1 MQREKMGSRRG
12 IRFRIWDGGEEF
24 KNRPPDLPAGDYGAI
39 QLRRHSLTPE
49 WCVRNMNRPQKLIVP
64 EMIGQTISHYRIVEK
79 LGGGG
84 MGVVYK
90 AEDTRLH
97 RFVALK
103 FLPEEVA
110 RDPQT
115 LARFQREAQ
124 AASAL
129 NHPNICTI
137 YDIGEHDGQ
146 AFIAMEFLDGL
157 TLKHRI
163 AGRPMET
170 ETVLSLAIEIADA
183 LDAAHSEG
191 IVHRDIKPANIFVT
205 KRGHAKVLD
214 FGLAKLTPVTGKAGA
229 PAEIDATATVSAE
242 NLTSQGT
249 AIGTVA
255 YMSPEQAKGK
265 ELDSRTDLFS
275 FGAVLYEMVT
285 GTVPFRGDTSAVI
298 FDAILN
304 RAPLQVLRFNP
315 DVPPRLEE
323 IINKA
328 LEKDRDMRF
337 QHASEM
343 RSDLKRLQRD
353 IGSGHGSAV
362 QTQDAGVSGDQPTAT
377 SVQMPAS
384 GVGPIAA
391 QSSARQISAPQ
402 AAASSSS
409 VSAVAREHK
418 FGLAA
423 IVVVALVLLA
433 AGGFGVYSLLS
444 RNGPTPFQNFTI
456 TQITNTGKAQQA
468 AISPDGKYVLNVQ
481 DDNGRESLWLR
492 NIPTSSDTQ
501 IVPPA
506 AAAYL
511 SLTFSPDGNYVYF
524 RKAGISTQ
532 SEWDLYRTPVL
543 GGTPQLILRDLDTG
557 ITFSPDGHRIAYA
570 RANDPEVGKYRLL
583 TANSDGSDETIL
595 QIAANGPGTLPRFVS
610 WSPDGKRITYTVFTL
625 GDVLSTIKSFD
636 IAGKQPET
644 TASFKNELVFDIAWL
659 PGGQWLFAR
668 YGQKGPSYLRSQ
680 IGLISHAGGQILPIT
695 RDTNS
700 YDTLT
705 VSADGKT
712 AATVQ
717 VRTTN
722 SVSLISSASSPANTP
737 VQQLPQAQDV
747 QSIAWTTGGM
757 LLVSDG
763 QSVQRMNL
771 NGEQRST
778 ILNDPDSWIV
788 DMARCGDRYIVLAW
802 AFHGGTNQVRIWRA
816 NADGSNPTQLTN
828 GLFDRYPVCSPDGK
842 WVYYYDAVGPHYS
855 MKAPLEGGQTEP
867 VPASDVHGTYGFG
880 AGAAISPDGKRL
892 IFNADVAPADNPQVP
907 VSKLALVTLD
917 SGSQSSPLLLQPD
930 PRIAAGGGNG
940 FTNAMT
946 FTTDGKSVAYIV
958 RDQGVDN
965 IFVQPLDGSPGQQ
978 ITNFTSEHIAEF
990 QWSPDGKTL
999 AVVRAQNTS
1008 DVVLLREK

>member
-1 MQREKMGSRRG
+1 
-12 IRFRIWDGGEEF
+12 
-24 KNRPPDLPAGDYGAI
+24 
-39 QLRRHSLTPE
+39 
-49 WCVRNMNRPQKLIVP
+49 
-64 EMIGQTISHYRIVEK
+64 MIGQTISHYRIVEM

-110 RDPQT
+110 RDPQS

-137 YDIGEHDGQ
+137 HDIGEQDGQ

-163 AGRPMET
+163 AGRPMEID
-170 ETVLSLAIEIADA
+170 TVLSLAIEIADA

-191 IVHRDIKPANIFVT
+191 IIHRDIKPANIFVT
-205 KRGHAKVLD
+205 KRGHGKILD
-214 FGLAKLTPVTGKAGA
+214 FGLAKLTPATGKAAG
-229 PAEIDATATVSAE
+229 EIEVTAGVDQVY
-242 NLTSQGT
+242 LTSPGT

-265 ELDSRTDLFS
+265 ELDLRTDLFS

-285 GTVPFRGDTSAVI
+285 GTVPFRGETSAVI

-304 RAPLQVLRFNP
+304 RTPLPPLRFNP
-315 DVPPRLEE
+315 DVPARLDE

-328 LEKDRDMRF
+328 LEKDRDMRY
-337 QHASEM
+337 QHASDI

-353 IGSGHGSAV
+353 SGSGHRS
-362 QTQDAGVSGDQPTAT
+362 
-377 SVQMPAS
+377 
-384 GVGPIAA
+384 AA
-391 QSSARQISAPQ
+391 QTHESSESQAQQGASSAPLPPSGAGSVTAQTSAPQ
-402 AAASSSS
+402 VTASGSS
-409 VSAVAREHK
+409 VSAVVREHK

-423 IVVVALVLLA
+423 VVVVGLVLLA
-433 AGGFGVYSLLS
+433 AGGFGIYSLLS

-456 TQITNTGKAQQA
+456 TQITNTGKALQA

-481 DDNGRESLWLR
+481 NDNGLQSLWLR
-492 NIPTSSDTQ
+492 NVPTGSDTQ

-506 AAAYL
+506 AAVYR
-511 SLTFSPDGNYVYF
+511 SLIFSPDGNYVYF
-524 RKAGISTQ
+524 RKAGIGTQ

-557 ITFSPDGHRIAYA
+557 IAFSPDGHRIAYA

-595 QIAANGPGTLPRFVS
+595 QIAANGAGDLPRS
-610 WSPDGKRITYTVFTL
+610 MAWSPDGKKITYTLFTL
-625 GDVLSTIKSFD
+625 GDVLGTIKSFD
-636 IAGKQPET
+636 IAGKQEEPL
-644 TASFKNELVFDIAWL
+644 AVFKNELLFDIAWL
-659 PGGQWLFAR
+659 PGGKWLLAR
-668 YGQKGPSYLRSQ
+668 YDQKGPSYVRSQ
-680 IGLISHAGGQILPIT
+680 IGMVSQSGGQIQPVT
-695 RDTNS
+695 RDTNE
-700 YDTLT
+700 YETLT
-705 VSADGKT
+705 LSADGKT

-717 VRTTN
+717 VRTAY
-722 SVSLISSASSPANTP
+722 SLSLLPGAGVQADTP
-737 VQQLPQAQDV
+737 VQPLSQAQDV
-747 QSIAWTTGGM
+747 QSVAWTADGK

-763 QSVQRMNL
+763 QSVRQMNPD
-771 NGEQRST
+771 GGQQST
-778 ILNDPDSWIV
+778 ILSDPNSWIADV
-788 DMARCGDRYIVLAW
+788 ARCGDRYIIVAW
-802 AFHGGTNQVRIWRA
+802 AFHGGTNQVHLWRI
-816 NADGSNPTQLTN
+816 NPDGSNPTQLTD
-828 GLFDRYPVCSPDGK
+828 GVFDRYPVCSPDAK
-842 WVYYYDAVGPHYS
+842 WVYYGDVVPHFS
-855 MKAPLEGGQTEP
+855 KRVLLEGGKPEP
-867 VPASDVHGTYGFG
+867 VPASDVHDMYGFG
-880 AGAAISPDGKRL
+880 AGEAMSPDGKRL
-892 IFNADVAPADNPQVP
+892 IFNSEISGPNSVAF
-907 VSKLALVTLD
+907 SKLALVTLD
-917 SGSQSSPLLLQPD
+917 STSQSAPILFQPD
-930 PRIAAGGGNG
+930 PRMATGGGTG
-940 FTNAMT
+940 FTNVMT
-946 FTTDGKSVAYIV
+946 FTPDGKSVAYIV

-965 IFVQPLDGSPGQQ
+965 IFVQPLDGSPGHQ

-999 AVVRAQNTS
+999 AVARAQNTS

>member
-1 MQREKMGSRRG
+1 
-12 IRFRIWDGGEEF
+12 
-24 KNRPPDLPAGDYGAI
+24 
-39 QLRRHSLTPE
+39 
-49 WCVRNMNRPQKLIVP
+49 
-64 EMIGQTISHYRIVEK
+64 MIGQTISHYSIVEK

-110 RDPQT
+110 CDPQA

-137 YDIGEHDGQ
+137 YDIGEHDRQ

-163 AGRPMET
+163 AGRPMEI
-170 ETVLSLAIEIADA
+170 ETVLSLTIEIADA

-205 KRGHAKVLD
+205 KRGHAKILD
-214 FGLAKLTPVTGKAGA
+214 FGLAKLTPSTGKAASPG
-229 PAEIDATATVSAE
+229 EIDVTAGVSLE
-242 NLTSQGT
+242 YLTSPGT

-285 GTVPFRGDTSAVI
+285 GTVPFHGDTAAVI

-304 RAPLQVLRFNP
+304 RAPLQPLRFNP
-315 DVPPRLEE
+315 NVPARLDE
-323 IINKA
+323 ILNKA
-328 LEKDRDMRF
+328 LEKDRDMRY
-337 QHASEM
+337 QHASEI

-353 IGSGHGSAV
+353 SASGQRPAAQTQESSESVAQQGAISGAVPSAGTGSA
-362 QTQDAGVSGDQPTAT
+362 A
-377 SVQMPAS
+377 
-384 GVGPIAA
+384 AA
-391 QSSARQISAPQ
+391 QSLAPQ
-402 AAASSSS
+402 VTASGSS

-418 FGLAA
+418 FGLAT
-423 IVVVALVLLA
+423 VVVVGLVLLA
-433 AGGFGVYSLLS
+433 TGGFGVYSLLS
-444 RNGPTPFQNFTI
+444 RSGPTPFQNFTI
-456 TQITNTGKAQQA
+456 TQITNTGKALQA

-481 DDNGRESLWLR
+481 NDNGLQSLWLR
-492 NIPTSSDTQ
+492 NVPTGSDTQ

-506 AAAYL
+506 AAVYR

-524 RKAGISTQ
+524 RKAGIGTQ

-543 GGTPQLILRDLDTG
+543 GGTPQLLLRDLDTG

-595 QIAANGPGTLPRFVS
+595 QIAANGAGALPRS
-610 WSPDGKRITYTVFTL
+610 MAWSPDGKKITYTLFTL
-625 GDVLSTIKSFD
+625 GDVLGTIKSFD
-636 IAGKQPET
+636 VAGKQEEPL
-644 TASFKNELVFDIAWL
+644 ASFKNELVFDIAWV
-659 PGGQWLFAR
+659 PGGQWLLAR
-668 YGQKGPSYLRSQ
+668 YNQKGPSYVRSQ
-680 IGLISHAGGQILPIT
+680 IGMVSHSGGQIQPIT
-695 RDTNS
+695 RDTNE

-705 VSADGKT
+705 LSADGKT

-717 VRTTN
+717 VRTAY
-722 SVSLISSASSPANTP
+722 SLSLLPGAGVQANTP
-737 VQQLPQAQDV
+737 VQPLPQAQDV
-747 QSIAWTTGGM
+747 QSVAWTADGK

-763 QSVQRMNL
+763 QSVQTMNL
-771 NGEQRST
+771 DGGQRAT
-778 ILNDPDSWIV
+778 ILNDPNSWIA
-788 DMARCGDRYIVLAW
+788 DMARCGDHYIVVAW
-802 AFHGGTNQVRIWRA
+802 AFHGGTNQVHLWRI
-816 NADGSNPTQLTN
+816 NPDGSNPTQLTN
-828 GLFDRYPVCSPDGK
+828 GIFDHFAVCSPDAK
-842 WVYYYDAVGPHYS
+842 WAYYSDVVPHFS
-855 MKAPLEGGQTEP
+855 KRVPLEGGKPEP
-867 VPASDVHGTYGFG
+867 VPASDVHDMYAFG
-880 AGAAISPDGKRL
+880 AGEAISPDGKRL
-892 IFNADVAPADNPQVP
+892 IFNADISGPNSIAL
-907 VSKLALVTLD
+907 SKLALVTLD
-917 SGSQSSPLLLQPD
+917 SSSQSAPILFQPD
-930 PRIAAGGGNG
+930 PRIATGGGTG
-940 FTNAMT
+940 FTNTMAST
-946 FTTDGKSVAYIV
+946 PDGKSVAYIV

-965 IFVQPLDGSPGQQ
+965 IFVQPLDGSPGHQ

-999 AVVRAQNTS
+999 AVARAQNTS

>member
-1 MQREKMGSRRG
+1 
-12 IRFRIWDGGEEF
+12 
-24 KNRPPDLPAGDYGAI
+24 
-39 QLRRHSLTPE
+39 
-49 WCVRNMNRPQKLIVP
+49 
-64 EMIGQTISHYRIVEK
+64 MIGQTISHYRIVEK

-110 RDPQT
+110 RDPQS

-137 YDIGEHDGQ
+137 YDIGEQDGQ

-163 AGRPMET
+163 AARPMET

-191 IVHRDIKPANIFVT
+191 IIHRDIKPANIFVT
-205 KRGHAKVLD
+205 KRGHAKILD
-214 FGLAKLTPVTGKAGA
+214 FGLAKLTPATGKA
-229 PAEIDATATVSAE
+229 ATAGEVDVTAGVSLE
-242 NLTSQGT
+242 YLTSPGA

-285 GTVPFRGDTSAVI
+285 GTVPFHGETAAVI

-304 RAPLQVLRFNP
+304 RAPIQPLRFNP
-315 DVPPRLEE
+315 DLPARLEE

-328 LEKDRDMRF
+328 LEKDRDMRY
-337 QHASEM
+337 QHASEI

-353 IGSGHGSAV
+353 SGSGHRSANQGQGSQGQGSQV
-362 QTQDAGVSGDQPTAT
+362 QESQAQESEEKPTQPAGTSWPTSAT
-377 SVQMPAS
+377 GTVPAAARPSAAQASSSRVTAS
-384 GVGPIAA
+384 G
-391 QSSARQISAPQ
+391 
-402 AAASSSS
+402 SS

-418 FGLAA
+418 FSLAA

-433 AGGFGVYSLLS
+433 AGGFGVYSLLTRS
-444 RNGPTPFQNFTI
+444 GPTPFQNFTI

-481 DDNGRESLWLR
+481 NDNGRQSLWLR
-492 NIPTSSDTQ
+492 NVPTGSDTQ
-501 IVPPA
+501 ILAPA
-506 AAAYL
+506 AAVYR
-511 SLTFSPDGNYVYF
+511 SLIFSPDGNYVYF
-524 RKAGISTQ
+524 LKAGIGTQ

-543 GGTPQLILRDLDTG
+543 GGTPQLILRDVDSG
-557 ITFSPDGHRIAYA
+557 ITFSPDGHRFAYA

-583 TANSDGSDETIL
+583 IANSDGSDETIL
-595 QIAANGPGTLPRFVS
+595 QIAANGPGDLPRGMT
-610 WSPDGKRITYTVFTL
+610 WAPDGKRISYSLYTL

-636 IAGKQPET
+636 IASKQVESV
-644 TASFKNELVFDIAWL
+644 AAFKNELVFDIVWL
-659 PGGQWLFAR
+659 PSGQWILAR
-668 YGQKGPSYLRSQ
+668 YGQKGPSFLRSQ
-680 IGLISHAGGQILPIT
+680 IGLVSHSGGQMQPVT
-695 RDTNS
+695 RDTNT

-705 VSADGKT
+705 MSADGKT

-722 SVSLISSASSPANTP
+722 SLTLIPLAGSPANAP
-737 VQQLPQAQDV
+737 VPPLAQAQNVQAQDV
-747 QSIAWTTGGM
+747 QSVAWTADGK

-763 QSVQRMNL
+763 QSLRTMNPD
-771 NGEQRST
+771 GGQQST
-778 ILNDPDSWIV
+778 ILNDPNSWIT
-788 DMARCGDRYIVLAW
+788 DMARCGDRYIILAW
-802 AFHGGTNQVRIWRA
+802 SFHGGTNQVHLWRA
-816 NADGSNPTQLTN
+816 NADGSNLKQLTN
-828 GLFDRYPVCSPDGK
+828 GAFDRYPVCSPDGK
-842 WVYYYDAVGPHYS
+842 WAYYYSSAGPHFS
-855 MKAPLEGGQTEP
+855 MRAPLEGGESEP
-867 VPASDVHGTYGFG
+867 VPASEVRGTYGSG
-880 AGAAISPDGKRL
+880 AGEAISPDGKQL
-892 IFNADVAPADNPQVP
+892 IFNADISFPDNPQQP

-917 SGSQSSPLLLQPD
+917 STSHDATPQPSPTLLQPD
-930 PRIAAGGGNG
+930 PRMAAGGGNG
-940 FTNAMT
+940 FTNAMS
-946 FTTDGKSVAYIV
+946 FTPDGKSVAYIV

-965 IFVQPLDGSPGQQ
+965 IFVQPLDGSPGHQ
-978 ITNFTSEHIAEF
+978 ITNFTSEHIAQF
-990 QWSPDGKTL
+990 RWSPDGKTL
-999 AVVRAQNTS
+999 AVARAQNTS

>member
-1 MQREKMGSRRG
+1 
-12 IRFRIWDGGEEF
+12 
-24 KNRPPDLPAGDYGAI
+24 
-39 QLRRHSLTPE
+39 
-49 WCVRNMNRPQKLIVP
+49 
-64 EMIGQTISHYRIVEK
+64 MIGQTISHYRIVEK

-110 RDPQT
+110 RDPQS

-137 YDIGEHDGQ
+137 HDIGEEDGQ
-146 AFIAMEFLDGL
+146 AFIAMEFLDGV

-163 AGRPMET
+163 AGRPMEI

-191 IVHRDIKPANIFVT
+191 IIHRDIKPANIFVT
-205 KRGHAKVLD
+205 KRGHAKILD
-214 FGLAKLTPVTGKAGA
+214 FGLAKLTPATGKAAAAG
-229 PAEIDATATVSAE
+229 EIDVTAGVSLE
-242 NLTSQGT
+242 YLTSPGT

-285 GTVPFRGDTSAVI
+285 GTVPFHGDTAAVI

-304 RAPLQVLRFNP
+304 RAPLQPLRFNP
-315 DVPPRLEE
+315 DLPARLEE

-328 LEKDRDMRF
+328 LEKDREMRY
-337 QHASEM
+337 QHASEI

-353 IGSGHGSAV
+353 SGSGHRSAA
-362 QTQDAGVSGDQPTAT
+362 QTQEAAESPAQQGAT
-377 SVQMPAS
+377 SWQTPAGGAS
-384 GVGPIAA
+384 PAA
-391 QSSARQISAPQ
+391 QSSAVLSSASRSSAPQ
-402 AAASSSS
+402 VTASGSS

-423 IVVVALVLLA
+423 FVVVALVLLA

-444 RNGPTPFQNFTI
+444 RSGPTPFQNFTI

-481 DDNGRESLWLR
+481 NDNGLQSLWLR
-492 NIPTSSDTQ
+492 NVPTGSDTQ

-506 AAAYL
+506 AAVYR
-511 SLTFSPDGNYVYF
+511 SLIFSPDGNYVYF
-524 RKAGISTQ
+524 RKAGLGTQ

-595 QIAANGPGTLPRFVS
+595 QIAANGAGDLPRS
-610 WSPDGKRITYTVFTL
+610 MAWSPDGKKITYTLFTL
-625 GDVLSTIKSFD
+625 GDVLGTIKSFD
-636 IAGKQPET
+636 VAGKQEEPL
-644 TASFKNELVFDIAWL
+644 ASFKNELLYDIAWL
-659 PGGQWLFAR
+659 PGGQWLLAR
-668 YGQKGPSYLRSQ
+668 YNQKGPSYVRSQ
-680 IGLISHAGGQILPIT
+680 IGMVSHSGGQIQPIT
-695 RDTNS
+695 RDTNE

-705 VSADGKT
+705 LSADGKT

-717 VRTTN
+717 VRTAYN
-722 SVSLISSASSPANTP
+722 LSLLPGAGVQGNTP
-737 VQQLPQAQDV
+737 VQPLPQAQDV
-747 QSIAWTTGGM
+747 QSVAWAADGK

-763 QSVQRMNL
+763 QSVQTMNL
-771 NGEQRST
+771 DGGQRAT
-778 ILNDPDSWIV
+778 ILNDPNSWIA
-788 DMARCGDRYIVLAW
+788 DIARCGDHYIVVAW
-802 AFHGGTNQVRIWRA
+802 AFHGGTNQVHLWRI
-816 NADGSNPTQLTN
+816 NPDGSNPTQLTN
-828 GLFDRYPVCSPDGK
+828 GVFDRFPVCSPDAK
-842 WVYYYDAVGPHYS
+842 WLYYSDVVPHFS
-855 MKAPLEGGQTEP
+855 KRVPLEGGKPEP
-867 VPASDVHGTYGFG
+867 VPATDVHDMYAFG
-880 AGAAISPDGKRL
+880 AGEAISPDGKQL
-892 IFNADVAPADNPQVP
+892 IFNADISGPNSVAF
-907 VSKLALVTLD
+907 SKLALVTLD
-917 SGSQSSPLLLQPD
+917 STSQSSPTLFPPD
-930 PRIAAGGGNG
+930 QRIATGGGTS
-940 FTNAMT
+940 FTNAMAAT
-946 FTTDGKSVAYIV
+946 PDGKSVAYIV

-965 IFVQPLDGSPGQQ
+965 IFVQPLDGSPGHQ

-990 QWSPDGKTL
+990 RWSPDGKTL
-999 AVVRAQNTS
+999 AVARAQHTS

>member
-1 MQREKMGSRRG
+1 
-12 IRFRIWDGGEEF
+12 
-24 KNRPPDLPAGDYGAI
+24 
-39 QLRRHSLTPE
+39 
-49 WCVRNMNRPQKLIVP
+49 
-64 EMIGQTISHYRIVEK
+64 MIGQTISHYRIVEK

-110 RDPQT
+110 RDPQS

-137 YDIGEHDGQ
+137 YDIGEQDGK

-163 AGRPMET
+163 AGRPMEI

-183 LDAAHSEG
+183 LDAAHTEG
-191 IVHRDIKPANIFVT
+191 IIHRDIKPANIFVT
-205 KRGHAKVLD
+205 KRGHAKILD
-214 FGLAKLTPVTGKAGA
+214 FGLAKLTSAAGRA
-229 PAEIDATATVSAE
+229 ASVGEIDATAGVSLE
-242 NLTSQGT
+242 YLTSPGT

-285 GTVPFRGDTSAVI
+285 GAVPFHGETAAVI
-298 FDAILN
+298 FEAILN
-304 RAPLQVLRFNP
+304 RAPLPPLRFNP
-315 DVPPRLEE
+315 NLPAKLEE
-323 IINKA
+323 IVDKA
-328 LEKDRDMRF
+328 LEKDRDMRY
-337 QHASEM
+337 QHASDI

-353 IGSGHGSAV
+353 SGSGHRSAAPAQEIAGSPAQQGAASQNSV
-362 QTQDAGVSGDQPTAT
+362 AGTGPAGQSSAAQYAT
-377 SVQMPAS
+377 H
-384 GVGPIAA
+384 
-391 QSSARQISAPQ
+391 QSSARDSAPHVT
-402 AAASSSS
+402 ASSSS

-423 IVVVALVLLA
+423 IIVVALVLLA
-433 AGGFGVYSLLS
+433 AGGFGIYALLS
-444 RNGPTPFQNFTI
+444 RGGLTPFQNFTI

-481 DDNGRESLWLR
+481 DENGKQSLWLR
-492 NIPTSSDTQ
+492 NVPTDSDTQ

-506 AAAYL
+506 AAVYY

-543 GGTPQLILRDLDTG
+543 GGTPQLLLRDIDTG
-557 ITFSPDGHRIAYA
+557 ITFSPDGHRIAYV

-595 QIAANGPGTLPRFVS
+595 EIAPIGPGALPRFVT
-610 WSPDGKRITYTVFTL
+610 WSPDGKRINYTAFRL
-625 GDVLSTIKSFD
+625 GDVLGTIKSFD
-636 IAGKQPET
+636 VARKQDEPF
-644 TASFKNELVFDIAWL
+644 ASFKNELVFEVVWL
-659 PGGQWLFAR
+659 PSGQWLLAR
-668 YGQKGPSYLRSQ
+668 YGQKGPNYLRSQ
-680 IGLISHAGGQILPIT
+680 IGVLSAAGGQIQPIT
-695 RDTNS
+695 RDTNT
-700 YDTLT
+700 YDWLT
-705 VSADGKT
+705 TSADGKT

-722 SVSLISSASSPANTP
+722 SLSLITNATSESNTP
-737 VQQLPQAQDV
+737 TQPLPQARDV
-747 QSIAWTTGGM
+747 QSVAWTAEGK

-763 QSVQRMNL
+763 QSLQRMNL
-771 NGEQRST
+771 DGEQRST

-788 DMARCGDRYIVLAW
+788 DIAGCGYRYIVLSW
-802 AFHGGTNQVRIWRA
+802 AFHGGTNQVHLWRT

-828 GLFDRYPVCSPDGK
+828 GIFDQYPVCSPDGK
-842 WVYYYDAVGPHYS
+842 WVYYYDSVGPHFS
-855 MKAPLEGGQTEP
+855 LRVPLEGGQSET
-867 VPASDVHGTYGFG
+867 VPGSDVHGSYGFG
-880 AGAAISPDGKRL
+880 AGQAISPDGKRL
-892 IFNADVAPADNPQVP
+892 VFNTDITPSDNPQAA
-907 VSKLALVTLD
+907 VSKLALVPLD
-917 SGSQSSPLLLQPD
+917 SSSQSFPILLQPD
-930 PRIAAGGGNG
+930 PRIATGSNG

-946 FTTDGKSVAYIV
+946 FTPDGKFVAHIV

-965 IFVQPLDGSPGQQ
+965 IFVQPLDGSPGHQ
-978 ITNFTSEHIAEF
+978 ITNFTSQHISEF
-990 QWSPDGKTL
+990 HWSPDGKTL
-999 AVVRAQNTS
+999 AIARAQKTS

>member
-1 MQREKMGSRRG
+1 
-12 IRFRIWDGGEEF
+12 
-24 KNRPPDLPAGDYGAI
+24 
-39 QLRRHSLTPE
+39 
-49 WCVRNMNRPQKLIVP
+49 
-64 EMIGQTISHYRIVEK
+64 MIGQTISHYRIVEK

-110 RDPQT
+110 RDPQS

-163 AGRPMET
+163 AGRPMEI
-170 ETVLSLAIEIADA
+170 EIVLSLAIEIADA

-191 IVHRDIKPANIFVT
+191 IVHRDIKPANIFIT
-205 KRGHAKVLD
+205 KRGHAKILD
-214 FGLAKLTPVTGKAGA
+214 FGLAKLTPATGKTATPG
-229 PAEIDATATVSAE
+229 EIDVTAGVSLE
-242 NLTSQGT
+242 YLTSPGT

-285 GTVPFRGDTSAVI
+285 GTVPFHGDTAAVI

-304 RAPLQVLRFNP
+304 RAPLQPLRFNP
-315 DVPPRLEE
+315 DLPARLEE

-328 LEKDRDMRF
+328 LEKDRDMRY
-337 QHASEM
+337 QHASEI

-353 IGSGHGSAV
+353 SGSGHRSAV
-362 QTQDAGVSGDQPTAT
+362 QTQEAAESPEQQRAT
-377 SVQMPAS
+377 SWQTPAGGAS
-384 GVGPIAA
+384 PAA
-391 QSSARQISAPQ
+391 QSSAVLSSAPQ
-402 AAASSSS
+402 VTSSGSS

-423 IVVVALVLLA
+423 VVVVALVLLA
-433 AGGFGVYSLLS
+433 AGGFGVYSLFS
-444 RNGPTPFQNFTI
+444 RSGPTPFQNFTI
-456 TQITNTGKAQQA
+456 TQITNTGKALQA
-468 AISPDGKYVLNVQ
+468 AMSPDGKYVLNVQ
-481 DDNGRESLWLR
+481 NDNGLQSLWLR
-492 NIPTSSDTQ
+492 NVPTGSDTQ

-506 AAAYL
+506 AAVYR
-511 SLTFSPDGNYVYF
+511 SLIFSPDGNYVYF
-524 RKAGISTQ
+524 RKAGLGTQ

-557 ITFSPDGHRIAYA
+557 ITFSPDSHRIAYA

-595 QIAANGPGTLPRFVS
+595 QIAANGAGALPRS
-610 WSPDGKRITYTVFTL
+610 TAWSPDGKKITYTLFTL
-625 GDVLSTIKSFD
+625 GDVLGTIKSFD
-636 IAGKQPET
+636 VAGKQEEPL
-644 TASFKNELVFDIAWL
+644 ASFKNELVFDIAWL
-659 PGGQWLFAR
+659 PGGQWLLAR
-668 YGQKGPSYLRSQ
+668 YNQKGPSYVRSQ
-680 IGLISHAGGQILPIT
+680 IGMVSHSGGQIQPIT
-695 RDTNS
+695 RDTNE

-705 VSADGKT
+705 LSADGKT

-717 VRTTN
+717 VRTAY
-722 SVSLISSASSPANTP
+722 SLSLLPGAG
-737 VQQLPQAQDV
+737 VQGTATVQPLTQAQDV
-747 QSIAWTTGGM
+747 QSVAWTADGK

-763 QSVQRMNL
+763 QSVQTMSL
-771 NGEQRST
+771 DGGQRTT
-778 ILNDPDSWIV
+778 ILNDPNSWIA
-788 DMARCGDRYIVLAW
+788 DIARCGDHYIVVAW
-802 AFHGGTNQVRIWRA
+802 AFHGGTNQVHLWRI
-816 NADGSNPTQLTN
+816 NPDGSNPTQLTN
-828 GLFDRYPVCSPDGK
+828 GVFDRFPVCSPDAK
-842 WVYYYDAVGPHYS
+842 WLYYSDVVPHFS
-855 MKAPLEGGQTEP
+855 KKVPLEGGKPEP
-867 VPASDVHGTYGFG
+867 VPASDVHDMYGFG
-880 AGAAISPDGKRL
+880 AGEAISPDGKRL
-892 IFNADVAPADNPQVP
+892 IFDADISGPNSVAL
-907 VSKLALVTLD
+907 SKLALVTLD
-917 SGSQSSPLLLQPD
+917 SSSQSAPILFQPD
-930 PRIAAGGGNG
+930 PRIATGGGTG
-940 FTNAMT
+940 FTNAMSST
-946 FTTDGKSVAYIV
+946 PDGKSVAYIV

-965 IFVQPLDGSPGQQ
+965 IFVQPLDGSPGHQ

-999 AVVRAQNTS
+999 AVARAQNTS
-1008 DVVLLREK
+1008 DVILLREK

>member
-1 MQREKMGSRRG
+1 
-12 IRFRIWDGGEEF
+12 
-24 KNRPPDLPAGDYGAI
+24 
-39 QLRRHSLTPE
+39 
-49 WCVRNMNRPQKLIVP
+49 
-64 EMIGQTISHYRIVEK
+64 
-79 LGGGG
+79 

-90 AEDTRLH
+90 AEDTELG

-103 FLPEEVA
+103 FLPDELSK
-110 RDPQT
+110 DPQA
-115 LARFQREAQ
+115 LERFRREAR

-129 NHPNICTI
+129 NHPDICTI
-137 YDIGEHDGQ
+137 YEIGKDGEQ
-146 AFIAMEFLDGL
+146 SFIAMEFLDGL

-163 AGRPMET
+163 AGRPMEI

-205 KRGHAKVLD
+205 KRGHAKILD
-214 FGLAKLTPVTGKAGA
+214 FGLAKLTPATGKAASPG
-229 PAEIDATATVSAE
+229 EIDVTAGVSLE
-242 NLTSQGT
+242 YLTSPGT

-285 GTVPFRGDTSAVI
+285 GAIPFHGDTAAVI

-304 RAPLQVLRFNP
+304 RAPLQPLRFNP
-315 DVPPRLEE
+315 NVPARLDE

-328 LEKDRDMRF
+328 LEKDRDMRY
-337 QHASEM
+337 QHASEI

-353 IGSGHGSAV
+353 SASGHRSAAQTQESSESVAPQGAISGPAPSAGTGSAV
-362 QTQDAGVSGDQPTAT
+362 
-377 SVQMPAS
+377 
-384 GVGPIAA
+384 A
-391 QSSARQISAPQ
+391 QSSAPQ
-402 AAASSSS
+402 VTASGSS

-423 IVVVALVLLA
+423 VVVVALVLLA

-444 RNGPTPFQNFTI
+444 RSGPTPFQNFTI
-456 TQITNTGKAQQA
+456 TQITNTGKALQA

-481 DDNGRESLWLR
+481 DDNGLQSLWLR
-492 NIPTSSDTQ
+492 NVPTGSDTQ

-506 AAAYL
+506 AAVYRT
-511 SLTFSPDGNYVYF
+511 LTFSPDGNYVYF
-524 RKAGISTQ
+524 RKAGIGTQ

-595 QIAANGPGTLPRFVS
+595 QIAANGAGALPRS
-610 WSPDGKRITYTVFTL
+610 MTWSPDGKQITYSLFTL
-625 GDVLSTIKSFD
+625 GDVLGTIKSFD
-636 IAGKQPET
+636 VAGKQEGPLT
-644 TASFKNELVFDIAWL
+644 SFKNELVFDIAWL
-659 PGGQWLFAR
+659 PGGQWLVAR
-668 YGQKGPSYLRSQ
+668 YGQKGPGYLRSQ
-680 IGLISHAGGQILPIT
+680 IGLISHAGGEIQPVT

-705 VSADGKT
+705 LSADGKT

-722 SVSLISSASSPANTP
+722 SLSLIPGARSQANTA
-737 VQQLPQAQDV
+737 VQPLAQAQDV
-747 QSIAWTTGGM
+747 QSVAWTVDGK

-763 QSVQRMNL
+763 QSVRQINPD
-771 NGEQRST
+771 GGQQST
-778 ILNDPDSWIV
+778 ILNDPNSWIA
-788 DMARCGDRYIVLAW
+788 DMARCGDRYIVLVSM
-802 AFHGGTNQVRIWRA
+802 FHGGTNQANIWRT
-816 NADGSNPTQLTN
+816 NVDGSNPKQLTN
-828 GLFDRYPVCSPDGK
+828 GKFDRFPVCSPDGK
-842 WVYYYDAVGPHYS
+842 WVYYGESVGPHYS
-855 MKAPLEGGQTEP
+855 MRVPLEGGQPEP
-867 VPASDVHGTYGFG
+867 VRASDVHGMYGFG
-880 AGAAISPDGKRL
+880 AGEAISPDGKRL
-892 IFNADVAPADNPQVP
+892 IFDADISGPNSIAL
-907 VSKLALVTLD
+907 SKLALVTLD
-917 SGSQSSPLLLQPD
+917 SNSQSSPILLQPD
-930 PRIAAGGGNG
+930 PRIATGGGTG
-940 FTNAMT
+940 FNNAMS
-946 FTTDGKSVAYIV
+946 FTPDGRSVAYIV

-965 IFVQPLDGSPGQQ
+965 VFVQPLDGSPGHQ

-990 QWSPDGKTL
+990 QWSSDGNTL
-999 AVVRAQNTS
+999 AVARAQNTS
-1008 DVVLLREK
+1008 DVVLLRAK

>member
-1 MQREKMGSRRG
+1 
-12 IRFRIWDGGEEF
+12 
-24 KNRPPDLPAGDYGAI
+24 
-39 QLRRHSLTPE
+39 
-49 WCVRNMNRPQKLIVP
+49 
-64 EMIGQTISHYRIVEK
+64 MIGQTISHYRIVEK

-90 AEDTRLH
+90 AEDMRLH

-110 RDPQT
+110 RDPQS

-137 YDIGEHDGQ
+137 YDIGEQDGQ

-163 AGRPMET
+163 SGRPMEI

-191 IVHRDIKPANIFVT
+191 IIHRDIKPANIFVT
-205 KRGHAKVLD
+205 KRGHGKILD
-214 FGLAKLTPVTGKAGA
+214 FGLAKLTPVAGNA
-229 PAEIDATATVSAE
+229 TAGEIDVTAGVSLE
-242 NLTSQGT
+242 YLTSPGT

-265 ELDSRTDLFS
+265 ELDLRTDLFS

-304 RAPLQVLRFNP
+304 RTPLPPLRFNP
-315 DVPPRLEE
+315 DVPARLDE

-328 LEKDRDMRF
+328 LEKDRDMRY
-337 QHASEM
+337 QHASEI

-353 IGSGHGSAV
+353 SGSGHRSAA
-362 QTQDAGVSGDQPTAT
+362 QTQESSDSATQQGAT
-377 SVQMPAS
+377 SRPVLSS
-384 GVGPIAA
+384 GAGSVAA
-391 QSSARQISAPQ
+391 QTSAPQ
-402 AAASSSS
+402 VTASGSS
-409 VSAVAREHK
+409 VSAVARKHK

-423 IVVVALVLLA
+423 VVVVGLVLLA

-444 RNGPTPFQNFTI
+444 RSGPTPFQSFTI

-481 DDNGRESLWLR
+481 NDNGLQSLWLR
-492 NIPTSSDTQ
+492 NIPTGSDTQ

-506 AAAYL
+506 AAVYR

-524 RKAGISTQ
+524 RQAGISTQ

-543 GGTPQLILRDLDTG
+543 GGTPQLITRDVDSG
-557 ITFSPDGHRIAYA
+557 IAFSPDGHRIAYA

-595 QIAANGPGTLPRFVS
+595 QIAVNGAGALPRNMT
-610 WSPDGKRITYTVFTL
+610 WSPDGKLITYSLYTL
-625 GDVLSTIKSFD
+625 GDVLGTIKSFD
-636 IAGKQPET
+636 IAGKQAEPL
-644 TASFKNELVFDIAWL
+644 ASFKNELVFDVVWL
-659 PGGQWLFAR
+659 PSGQWLLAR

-680 IGLISHAGGQILPIT
+680 IGMVSHAGGQIQPIT
-695 RDTNS
+695 RDTNT

-722 SVSLISSASSPANTP
+722 SLSLIPGASSQANAR
-737 VQQLPQAQDV
+737 VQPLAQAQDV
-747 QSIAWTTGGM
+747 QSVSWTAAGK

-763 QSVQRMNL
+763 QSLRTMNPD
-771 NGEQRST
+771 GGQQST
-778 ILNDPDSWIV
+778 ILNDPNSWLA

-802 AFHGGTNQVRIWRA
+802 AFHGGTNQVHIWRT
-816 NADGSNPTQLTN
+816 NSDGSNPAQLTN
-828 GLFDRYPVCSPDGK
+828 GAFDRFPVCSPDGK
-842 WVYYYDAVGPHYS
+842 WVYYYDGTGPHYP
-855 MKAPLEGGQTEP
+855 KRVPLDGGQPEP
-867 VPASDVHGTYGFG
+867 VPASDVRGMYGFG
-880 AGAAISPDGKRL
+880 AGEAISPDGKQL
-892 IFNADVAPADNPQVP
+892 IFNADVNSADNSPGA
-907 VSKLALVTLD
+907 VSRLALVTLD
-917 SGSQSSPLLLQPD
+917 STSHDSSAPSSPILLRPD
-930 PRIAAGGGNG
+930 PRMAAGGGTG
-940 FTNAMT
+940 FTNAMSYT
-946 FTTDGKSVAYIV
+946 PDGKSVAYIV

-965 IFVQPLDGSPGQQ
+965 IFVQPLDGSPGHQ

-999 AVVRAQNTS
+999 AVARAQNTS